1 MQSRGLCPISGVNGQ
16 LLLAQNSLVLNAAL
30 CSYDSVPFPFKS
42 TPVLTINYVA
52 TVTITQV
59 FFFLLLFLLLSLYLS
74 FPLLPTPL
82 FSPYFLPSL
91 KTLNIYLPMFL
102 KPSF

>member
-52 TVTITQV
+52 SVTITQV
-59 FFFLLLFLLLSLYLS
+59 LFFLL
-74 FPLLPTPL
+74 
-82 FSPYFLPSL
+82 FSDVLMTGMVF
-91 KTLNIYLPMFL
+91 
-102 KPSF
+102 